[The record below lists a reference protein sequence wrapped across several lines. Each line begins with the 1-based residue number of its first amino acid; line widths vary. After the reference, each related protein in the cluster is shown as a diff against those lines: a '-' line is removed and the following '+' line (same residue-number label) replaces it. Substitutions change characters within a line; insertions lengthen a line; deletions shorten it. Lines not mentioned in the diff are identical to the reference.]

1 MPKTFKNI
9 AKLIIGLLLINFLGS
24 QYYSRFDLTHDNR
37 YTLKETSKTIVNE
50 LKFPLVVKIY
60 LQGDFPAEF
69 KRLQIETKQFLEE
82 LRAENSNLKI
92 QFINPDSF
100 RERLIKK
107 GMTPSRLTVEENG
120 KLSEAIIFPWAEV
133 LYRNKVMLVN
143 LLPNSNAANQDE
155 QLQFAIESLEYSFVS
170 AIHTISRKSRQK
182 IAVISGN
189 GELQDL
195 ELYSFLNEVKDKYS
209 LAKFTL
215 DSVLTNPQQTL
226 RDLTNFDLAIIA
238 KPTIKFSDNEKLTLD
253 QFITNGGKTLWM
265 IDNVQADQ
273 DSLLQTGKML
283 TYPRDLNLTDLL
295 FAYGVRINTSIVK
308 DLYAAKIPLAT
319 GNVGNKTQFQNL
331 PWFFHPLVNGN
342 SQHPIT
348 KNIRPVRLQFTT
360 QIDTLKNSIK
370 KTPLLATSLLSAKMG
385 TPNFVSLKSIADEPN
400 QNQFSSGNQLTAVL
414 LEGEFKS
421 AYKDRVKP
429 FKTNSYKEKSSPN
442 KMVVIADGDI
452 GRNQLLKG
460 KPYDLSRDK
469 WTQETF
475 GNKEFLLNTVDYLL
489 DDTGII
495 NLRNK
500 SLKINLLDKQKAFE
514 ERSFWQLFN
523 IVLPLVLLTAF
534 GLIFNYLRRR
544 KYS

>member
-1 MPKTFKNI
+1 MPKNSKTI
-9 AKLIIGLLLINFLGS
+9 AKLLVAVLLINFLGNK
-24 QYYSRFDLTHDNR
+24 YYKRFDLTHDNR
-37 YTLKETSKTIVNE
+37 YTLKEASKKSLEAI
-50 LKFPLVVKIY
+50 KYPLIIKVY
-60 LQGDFPAEF
+60 LQGEFPAEF

-82 LRAENSNLKI
+82 VRAENSNLKI
-92 QFINPDSF
+92 QFINPNSF
-100 RERLIKK
+100 RESLVKK
-107 GMTPSRLTVEENG
+107 GMTPSKLTVEENG
-120 KLSEAIIFPWAEV
+120 KFSEAIIFPWAEV
-133 LYRNKVMLVN
+133 IYRNKAILVN
-143 LLPNSNAANQDE
+143 LLPSVNATTQDE
-155 QLQFAIESLEYSFVS
+155 QLQFAIESLEYSFTS
-170 AIHTISRKSRQK
+170 AIHNINRKSRQK
-182 IAVISGN
+182 IAIISGN

-195 ELYSFLNEVKDKYS
+195 ELYSFLSEVKDTYS

-226 RDLTNFDLAIIA
+226 KDLIDFDLAIIA

-295 FAYGVRINTSIVK
+295 FAYGIRINTSIVK

-319 GNVGNKTQFQNL
+319 GNVGNQTQFQNL
-331 PWFFHPLVNGN
+331 PWVFHPLVHGN
-342 SQHPIT
+342 AHHPIT

-370 KTPLLATSLLSAKMG
+370 KTPLLTTSMLSAKMG
-385 TPNFVSLKSIADEPN
+385 TPNFVALKSVAEEPD
-400 QNQFSSGNQLTAVL
+400 QNQFTSGNQLTAIL
-414 LEGEFKS
+414 LEGNFKS
-421 AYKDRVKP
+421 AYKDRTKP
-429 FKTNSYKEKSSPN
+429 FNTSIYKEESSPN
-442 KMVVIADGDI
+442 KMIVIADGDI

-460 KPYDLSRDK
+460 QPYDLSRDK

-475 GNKEFLLNTVDYLL
+475 GNKEFLLNAIDYLL
-489 DDTGII
+489 DDNGLTS
-495 NLRNK
+495 LRNK
-500 SLKINLLDKQKAFE
+500 SLKINLLDKQKAFK

-523 IVLPLVLLTAF
+523 IILPLAILAVF
-534 GLIFNYLRRR
+534 GFVFNYLRRR